1 MHHVWSSV
9 GLRLFFFPSTVSLS
23 FYLGHGDDLP
33 LFLIRARLLRCCF
46 CSVEQSQ
53 HPSHLDSNDL
63 LFLLSQGRGSHR
75 PMHLTLSLHKNE
87 MKDDFLINA
96 RLASVIRLRFFSSL
110 SWAAQKWRHRRAA
123 GVVLIWRLNNWFEI
137 LMWASVEMKDTVGV
151 TSALEGAD
159 PSAASVRT
167 FPLRGWKMDGSKAH
181 LRNSCQLLHCEIDIN

>member
-53 HPSHLDSNDL
+53 HPSHLDSNDS

-75 PMHLTLSLHKNE
+75 PMHLTLILHKNE
-87 MKDDFLINA
+87 MKDDFLISA

-110 SWAAQKWRHRRAA
+110 SCTKMASPACGRCFSHLEIKQQLVWNSDLGLGGDERYSRRDFSLGGSWSQRCLRANVPPERVKN
-123 GVVLIWRLNNWFEI
+123 GRLQSTSKELLPTLALWNWY
-137 LMWASVEMKDTVGV
+137 
-151 TSALEGAD
+151 
-159 PSAASVRT
+159 
-167 FPLRGWKMDGSKAH
+167 
-181 LRNSCQLLHCEIDIN
+181 